1 MKIWGMV
8 AMAALMPT
16 VSGAFEFTGGNVE
29 LSYSTLTKESD
40 LDRVDLGGSVELSFT
55 RDIAMQAD
63 LAFAE
68 FGASGLSLT
77 SFGLHG
83 IYHASES
90 TSVGV
95 FLGQDRGKI
104 AGASSTDSFVGVEVG
119 YEAQGFGLEAYYAK
133 ADTDLSDGS
142 VAGVSGTYALG
153 DAFTVGLALDRLDAD
168 DVSLTALT
176 VRGDYALTPA
186 TQLFAEIGN
195 ASIDGAAAGN
205 VDSAFVGLGAKVNF
219 GAARGAT
226 FERRSLLG
234 TIPGF

>member
-1 MKIWGMV
+1 MRIFGIV
-8 AMAALMPT
+8 AVAALLPT
-16 VSGAFEFTGGNVE
+16 VSSAFEFTGGNVE
-29 LSYSTLTKESD
+29 LSYSFLTEESD
-40 LDRVDLGGSVELSFT
+40 LNRVDLGGSVEFAFT
-55 RDIAMQAD
+55 RNIGMQAD
-63 LAFAE
+63 LGFTE

-95 FLGQDRGKI
+95 FLGQERAEID
-104 AGASSTDSFVGVEVG
+104 GASGNDSFLGVEVG
-119 YEAQGFGLEAYYAK
+119 YEVQAFDLEAYYAK

-142 VAGVSGTYALG
+142 VAGASGSYALG
-153 DAFTVGLALDRLDAD
+153 DAFSVGLALDRLDAD
-168 DVSLTALT
+168 DVSVTALT
-176 VRGDYALTPA
+176 VRGDYAVTPA
-186 TQLFAEIGN
+186 TRLFAEVGN
-195 ASIDGAAAGN
+195 AAFDGDAAGT
-205 VDSAFVGLGAKVNF
+205 VDSAFVGLGATINF